1 MRLVVKMLFVMLMLI
16 VVATGCGGGGDDEG
30 EPSNSAPDARAGIDQ
45 TVVEGTAVTLDGSAS
60 TDSDGAIVS
69 YTWSQVSGPP
79 INLSGANSVRATFQA
94 PEVDAD
100 TALVFQVQVE
110 DDDGATATDRLSV
123 TVTDVPAVAPDARAG
138 INQTV
143 VEGTVVTLDGS
154 ASTDSDG
161 TIVSYTWSQ
170 VSGPPVDIS
179 DANSVWVTFQA
190 PEVDDDTTLVFQVQV
205 KDDDGATAADRVHV
219 TVTDVPDVPVVE
231 LTLSVFGEGTVHIV
245 GGHDLTCDVPHACH
259 AFIPQNTDIVLKAL
273 PMAGYAIDNWT
284 GCNSV
289 SGDEC
294 TVVTDQDKLVSVD
307 FLSTAPL
314 QLKDD
319 VVVFDADRVDQIED
333 FDLDTGLMVMSAD
346 ADLSDLYI
354 GDVIVSNVIDSNRE
368 FNTYFLRRIRDIQKL
383 PSGVGYIRTI
393 DATLEDLIASG
404 SLSMRREL
412 SPADVTSYELPE
424 GVRWIG
430 PAPGSPALGRRG
442 GASRD
447 VAVAA
452 PQQIQ
457 LTTGIEICH
466 PNTTDPDFCVTGSVA
481 LTIKPTFVLDVGVFR
496 GLKEFKM
503 EVLMTPSA
511 NLTVNTSA
519 GVEFFDRTYDLPLKF
534 HFGAIAVGPVVITPV
549 VTPKLKITV
558 AAGVDFEPTVKVG
571 VILTGGVHYKKGFGW
586 MPIGKFE
593 PMFKADI
600 GEDALN
606 VNSGVQADFIAEF
619 ATLIYGSAGPLV
631 TAGPYVGIE
640 AFTLQSPPETCSWD
654 WDWYYGV
661 KAGFG
666 GKLKVLKWGWE
677 YNATLIDIRRTP
689 SSGQRD
695 CQVDEEPPNV
705 VDSSAL
711 EFSNVSD
718 NGLTLKWPPSID
730 DSGDVGYEIQ
740 RCAFDVCK
748 VITFVEEPTLHDT
761 GLWADTSYCYYVT
774 AIDQTGNRS
783 ESSQGKCVRTASRD
797 TEPPK
802 IPHGVKLEVLSPST
816 ISVSWDASTDDVAVT
831 HYVVFEWPESGTD
844 PTAVTSTKGLS
855 AKVGWLNPG
864 TEYCFGVSA
873 VDKSGNFSDFSDTD
887 MVCATTLEASA
898 AAWRFLIACSGRDYN
913 FEEPFDLVEDRDVS
927 VISITAEGNDYSGE
941 PLAYALTGT
950 YTSQDMMIR
959 DGRIDWS
966 FESGFRRVDTFMAD
980 LSTDD
985 TGDIRMEQL
994 QVNKG
999 CDAVIRFTM
1008 ERDSQGSR
1016 AGTVV
1021 SSSRAAPFSG
1031 ATISGH

>member
-245 GGHDLTCDVPHACH
+245 GGHDLQCDVPQLCR
-259 AFIPQNTDIVLKAL
+259 AFVPQDTDIVLKAL

-284 GCNSV
+284 GCNSA
-289 SGDEC
+289 SDDEC

-314 QLKDD
+314 QLKDN
-319 VVVFDADRVDQIED
+319 VVMFDADRVDRIED
-333 FDLDTGLMVMSAD
+333 FDINTGLMVMSAD
-346 ADLSDLYI
+346 EDISDLYI
-354 GDVIVSNVIDSNRE
+354 GAVIVSNVIDSNRG
-368 FNTYFLRRIRDIQKL
+368 FDTYFLRRIRDIQKL
-383 PSGVGYIRTI
+383 PGGVGYIRTI
-393 DATLEDLIASG
+393 EATLEDLIASG
-404 SLSMRREL
+404 SLSMESSSLRL
-412 SPADVTSYELPE
+412 ADVTSSELPE
-424 GVRWIG
+424 GVRWTG
-430 PAPGSPALGRRG
+430 PAPGRSALGQKG
-442 GASRD
+442 GGFHQPKELIVGGPGNELCYPSKSQA
-447 VAVAA
+447 
-452 PQQIQ
+452 Q
-457 LTTGIEICH
+457 
-466 PNTTDPDFCVTGSVA
+466 FCVTGSVD
-481 LTIKPTFVLDVGVFR
+481 LTIDPTFKLNVGFT
-496 GLKEFKM
+496 GLKEFKIA
-503 EVLMTPSA
+503 VKIIPSA
-511 NLTVNTSA
+511 NLTVTTYA
-519 GVEFFDRTYDLPLKF
+519 EVEFVKKEIELPF
-534 HFGAIAVGPVVITPV
+534 QFTFGAIPVGPVVITPEV
-549 VTPKLKITV
+549 EPKLEITV
-558 AAGVDFEPTVKVG
+558 TAGVNLTATAKVG
-571 VILTGGVHYKKGFGW
+571 VTLEGGAHYRKNHGW
-586 MPIGKFE
+586 SPIGTFDPHFTSNIPE
-593 PMFKADI
+593 RNFSGGTASVEASFLAEFKAKMYK
-600 GEDALN
+600 L
-606 VNSGVQADFIAEF
+606 
-619 ATLIYGSAGPLV
+619 AGPKV
-631 TAGPYVGIE
+631 TAGPYVGVE
-640 AFTLQSPPETCSWD
+640 AFTLSPPSECTWN
-654 WDWYYGV
+654 WHWYYGV

-666 GKLKVLKWGWE
+666 GELKILRWGWE
-677 YNATLIDIRRTP
+677 YEATLINIQRLIGPKRVCEADADPP
-689 SSGQRD
+689 SI
-695 CQVDEEPPNV
+695 
-705 VDSSAL
+705 VDSSDL

-718 NGLTLKWPPSID
+718 NSLTLKWPPSKD
-730 DSGDVGYEIQ
+730 DRGDVWYGIR
-740 RCAFDVCK
+740 RCAFDTCK
-748 VITFVEEPTLHDT
+748 VVAFVKEPILHDT
-761 GLWADTSYCYYVT
+761 GLYADVSHCYKVI
-774 AIDQTGNRS
+774 AHDKAGNS
-783 ESSQGKCVRTASRD
+783 AEPVGLNCVRTTPRD
-797 TEPPK
+797 TEPPSV
-802 IPHGVKLEVLSPST
+802 PGGVRLEVLSPSK
-816 ISVSWDASTDDVAVT
+816 ISMSWDASTDNVFLAR
-831 HYVVFEWPESGTD
+831 YVVFEWPESGY
-844 PTAVTSTKGLS
+844 PTAVADTNARWREITG
-855 AKVGWLNPG
+855 LNPD
-864 TEYCFGVSA
+864 TEYCFVVSA
-873 VDKSGNFSDFSDTD
+873 VDEAGNSSDFSD
-887 MVCATTLEASA
+887 MVCATTSEASA
-898 AAWRFLIACSGRDYN
+898 AAWRFLIACSGRDYI
-913 FEEPFDLVEDRDVS
+913 FEEPFDLVEDREVS
-927 VISITAEGNDYSGE
+927 VISITAEGNDYDGT
-941 PLAYALTGT
+941 PLTYALTGT

-959 DGRIDWS
+959 DVRIDWS
-966 FESGFRRVDTFMAD
+966 FEGGFRRVDTFVAD

-1008 ERDSQGSR
+1008 EQDSQGSR
-1016 AGTVV
+1016 ARTVV
-1021 SSSRAAPFSG
+1021 PSSRAVSFSG
-1031 ATISGH
+1031 PTISGR